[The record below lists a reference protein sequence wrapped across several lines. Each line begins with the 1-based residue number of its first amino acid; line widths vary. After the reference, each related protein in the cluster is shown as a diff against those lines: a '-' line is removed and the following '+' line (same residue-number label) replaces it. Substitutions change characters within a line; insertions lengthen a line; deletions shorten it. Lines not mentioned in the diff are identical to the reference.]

1 MRLRPYGLG
10 PCPRRR
16 VGLCLIGSDIVM
28 CGGVGSVDE
37 WAFDYCFLFYCLV
50 VTNLKPGMLTR

>member
-16 VGLCLIGSDIVM
+16 VGMCLIGSDIVM

-37 WAFDYCFLFYCLV
+37 WACDYFYSFIV
-50 VTNLKPGMLTR
+50 